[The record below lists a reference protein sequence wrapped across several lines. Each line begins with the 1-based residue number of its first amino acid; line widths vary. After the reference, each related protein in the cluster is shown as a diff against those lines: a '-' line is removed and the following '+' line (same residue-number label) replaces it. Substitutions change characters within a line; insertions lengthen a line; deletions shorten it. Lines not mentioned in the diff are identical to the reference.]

1 MTDAARAIDETAAES
16 ESLAPAVTRAGA
28 ILDLLAENA
37 GKAAGPSELAR
48 RLGLPKS
55 SIANICNALADIGL
69 VRRIGTG
76 FALGRKLAELGG
88 AYLASV
94 DLVQEF
100 YEAAQLLPA
109 GSEETV
115 QLAVLDGLEMTYL
128 ARHDGRQPV
137 RLTSQIGR
145 RLPATVTATGKAAL
159 ASLADDDLDDRL
171 AGREPAAD
179 ADPELASGRS
189 RRCVPT
195 WSRVRER
202 GYAMDDEET
211 VEGVVCF
218 GVMIPGRRPGE
229 GPYAASITL
238 LKARATDERVP
249 LLIDDL
255 HRLADQLSD
264 PLRAGRAVTARDGS
278 FRAGRPSGRSP
289 RRRPRAPCRL
299 RPASQRARRRR
310 APRRTSPRAGTPASP
325 TRRSAGPAPSTSR
338 TWSTYGARSAGC
350 PVAPSPPR

>member
-1 MTDAARAIDETAAES
+1 MSEATQTRDDPIES
-16 ESLAPAVTRAGA
+16 ESLAPAVTRAGL
-28 ILDLLAENA
+28 ILDVLADAPGEA
-37 GKAAGPSELAR
+37 PGPSELAR

-55 SIANICNALADIGL
+55 SIANICNALAEIGL

-88 AYLASV
+88 AYLASI
-94 DLVQEF
+94 DPVQEF
-100 YEAAQLLPA
+100 YEACRGLVT

-115 QLAVLDGLEMTYL
+115 QLAVLDDLEMTYL

-145 RLPATVTATGKAAL
+145 RLPATITATGKAAL
-159 ASLADDDLDDRL
+159 ASLPDAELDRRLGGVHDLPAFTANSLTTVGALRADL
-171 AGREPAAD
+171 EVV
-179 ADPELASGRS
+179 
-189 RRCVPT
+189 RR
-195 WSRVRER
+195 R

-211 VEGVVCF
+211 VEGVVCY

-255 HRLADQLSD
+255 HRLARRLSD
-264 PLRAGRAVTARDGS
+264 PLRVDQPPSRDG
-278 FRAGRPSGRSP
+278 AGSSP
-289 RRRPRAPCRL
+289 
-299 RPASQRARRRR
+299 
-310 APRRTSPRAGTPASP
+310 
-325 TRRSAGPAPSTSR
+325 
-338 TWSTYGARSAGC
+338 
-350 PVAPSPPR
+350 

>member
-1 MTDAARAIDETAAES
+1 MPPPPIKSRYKTRFSRLAGTTVPDEVEGVPAMLESAPIIDESAAEA

-37 GKAAGPSELAR
+37 GEAAGPSELAR

-55 SIANICNALADIGL
+55 SIANICNALADMGL

-94 DLVQEF
+94 DQVQEF
-100 YEAAQLLPA
+100 YDAAQLLPT
-109 GSEETV
+109 GSVETV
-115 QLAVLDGLEMTYL
+115 QLAILDGLEMTYL

-159 ASLADDDLDDRL
+159 ASLDDTELERRL
-171 AGREPAAD
+171 AGILELPTLTSKSIGSVAALRS
-179 ADPELASGRS
+179 ELA
-189 RRCVPT
+189 V
-195 WSRVRER
+195 VRER

-218 GVMIPGRRPGE
+218 GVAIPGRRPGE

-238 LKARATDERVP
+238 LKVRATDDRVP

-255 HRLADQLSD
+255 HLLAGRLSD
-264 PLRAGRAVTARDGS
+264 PLRAD
-278 FRAGRPSGRSP
+278 
-289 RRRPRAPCRL
+289 
-299 RPASQRARRRR
+299 RARRSV
-310 APRRTSPRAGTPASP
+310 AVPGAG
-325 TRRSAGPAPSTSR
+325 
-338 TWSTYGARSAGC
+338 
-350 PVAPSPPR
+350 

>member
-1 MTDAARAIDETAAES
+1 
-16 ESLAPAVTRAGA
+16 
-28 ILDLLAENA
+28 
-37 GKAAGPSELAR
+37 
-48 RLGLPKS
+48 LPKS
-55 SIANICNALADIGL
+55 SIANICNALAEIGL

-100 YEAAQLLPA
+100 YDACRTLPT
-109 GSEETV
+109 GSVETV
-115 QLAVLDGLEMTYL
+115 QLAILDGLEMTYL

-159 ASLADDDLDDRL
+159 ASLDQDDLDRRL
-171 AGREPAAD
+171 AGVWELPVLTPKSIGSVAALR
-179 ADPELASGRS
+179 AELTA
-189 RRCVPT
+189 
-195 WSRVRER
+195 VRGR

-249 LLIDDL
+249 LLIADL
-255 HRLADQLSD
+255 NLLADRLSD
-264 PLRAGRAVTARDGS
+264 PLRADRAAREGREPQ
-278 FRAGRPSGRSP
+278 RP
-289 RRRPRAPCRL
+289 
-299 RPASQRARRRR
+299 
-310 APRRTSPRAGTPASP
+310 
-325 TRRSAGPAPSTSR
+325 
-338 TWSTYGARSAGC
+338 
-350 PVAPSPPR
+350 

>member
-1 MTDAARAIDETAAES
+1 MTELAPVPDLEGAEI

-37 GKAAGPSELAR
+37 GEAAGPSELAR

-55 SIANICNALADIGL
+55 SIANICNALAEIGL

-76 FALGRKLAELGG
+76 FSLGRKLAELGG

-94 DLVQEF
+94 DQVQEF
-100 YEAAQLLPA
+100 YDACRILPT

-115 QLAVLDGLEMTYL
+115 QLAILDGLEMTYL

-159 ASLADDDLDDRL
+159 ASLPEDELDRRL
-171 AGREPAAD
+171 AGLTVLPVLTANSIGSVEQLRAD
-179 ADPELASGRS
+179 LA
-189 RRCVPT
+189 V
-195 WSRVRER
+195 VRGR

-255 HRLADQLSD
+255 HLLADRLSD
-264 PLRAGRAVTARDGS
+264 PLRAD
-278 FRAGRPSGRSP
+278 RSP
-289 RRRPRAPCRL
+289 RRQ
-299 RPASQRARRRR
+299 AS
-310 APRRTSPRAGTPASP
+310 S
-325 TRRSAGPAPSTSR
+325 
-338 TWSTYGARSAGC
+338 
-350 PVAPSPPR
+350 

>member
-1 MTDAARAIDETAAES
+1 MAEVVQVRDELVES
-16 ESLAPAVTRAGA
+16 DSLAPAVTRAGA
-28 ILDLLAENA
+28 ILDVLAESA
-37 GKAAGPSELAR
+37 GEAPGPSELAR

-55 SIANICNALADIGL
+55 SIANICNALAEIGL

-94 DLVQEF
+94 DQVQEF
-100 YEAAQLLPA
+100 YEACRSLET
-109 GSEETV
+109 GSEETI

-145 RLPATVTATGKAAL
+145 RLPATVTATGKASL
-159 ASLADDDLDDRL
+159 ASLPDAELDRRL
-171 AGREPAAD
+171 ADAGDLPAFTPNSMTTVAQLRGD
-179 ADPELASGRS
+179 LEL
-189 RRCVPT
+189 
-195 WSRVRER
+195 VRQR

-238 LKARATDERVP
+238 LKARATEERVP
-249 LLIDDL
+249 RLIDDL
-255 HRLADQLSD
+255 HRLARHLSD
-264 PLRAGRAVTARDGS
+264 PLRVDQAISGDGS
-278 FRAGRPSGRSP
+278 RPIP
-289 RRRPRAPCRL
+289 
-299 RPASQRARRRR
+299 
-310 APRRTSPRAGTPASP
+310 
-325 TRRSAGPAPSTSR
+325 
-338 TWSTYGARSAGC
+338 
-350 PVAPSPPR
+350 

>member
-1 MTDAARAIDETAAES
+1 MIDAAPRRDEVAEG

-28 ILDLLAENA
+28 ILDVLAERA
-37 GKAAGPSELAR
+37 GEAPGPSELAR

-55 SIANICNALADIGL
+55 SIANICNALAEVGL

-94 DLVQEF
+94 DQVQEF
-100 YEAAQLLPA
+100 YEACRLLTT
-109 GSEETV
+109 GSEETI
-115 QLAVLDGLEMTYL
+115 QLAILDDLEMTYL

-137 RLTSQIGR
+137 RLTSRIGR

-159 ASLADDDLDDRL
+159 ASLDPADLQRRL
-171 AGREPAAD
+171 AGITDLPTLTVNSLGTVGALLAD
-179 ADPELASGRS
+179 LE
-189 RRCVPT
+189 V
-195 WSRVRER
+195 VRAR

-211 VEGVVCF
+211 VEGVVCY
-218 GVMIPGRRPGE
+218 GVTIPSRQPGE

-255 HRLADQLSD
+255 HTLAGRLSD
-264 PLRAGRAVTARDGS
+264 PLRADQPGRRGGS
-278 FRAGRPSGRSP
+278 MS
-289 RRRPRAPCRL
+289 
-299 RPASQRARRRR
+299 
-310 APRRTSPRAGTPASP
+310 
-325 TRRSAGPAPSTSR
+325 SR
-338 TWSTYGARSAGC
+338 
-350 PVAPSPPR
+350 

>member
-1 MTDAARAIDETAAES
+1 MTETAEELPEAAAAET

-37 GKAAGPSELAR
+37 GAAAGPSELAR

-55 SIANICNALADIGL
+55 SIANICNALAEIGL

-94 DLVQEF
+94 DQVQEF
-100 YEAAQLLPA
+100 YDASRLLPT

-115 QLAVLDGLEMTYL
+115 QLAILDGLEMTYL

-159 ASLADDDLDDRL
+159 ASLEPDDLDRRL
-171 AGREPAAD
+171 AGIVTLPTLT
-179 ADPELASGRS
+179 PNSLASVSALRADLDEV
-189 RRCVPT
+189 RR
-195 WSRVRER
+195 R

-238 LKARATDERVP
+238 LKARATEERVP

-255 HRLADQLSD
+255 YLLANRLSD
-264 PLRAGRAVTARDGS
+264 PLRADRIARD
-278 FRAGRPSGRSP
+278 RSP
-289 RRRPRAPCRL
+289 NQRP
-299 RPASQRARRRR
+299 
-310 APRRTSPRAGTPASP
+310 
-325 TRRSAGPAPSTSR
+325 
-338 TWSTYGARSAGC
+338 
-350 PVAPSPPR
+350 

>member
-1 MTDAARAIDETAAES
+1 MTDLPIPSEVASAEAD
-16 ESLAPAVTRAGA
+16 SLAPAVTRAGA
-28 ILDLLAENA
+28 ILDMLAENA
-37 GKAAGPSELAR
+37 GQAAGPSELAR

-88 AYLASV
+88 AYLASI
-94 DLVQEF
+94 DQVQEF
-100 YEAAQLLPA
+100 QEACQLLPA

-115 QLAVLDGLEMTYL
+115 QLAILDGLDMIYL

-145 RLPATVTATGKAAL
+145 RLPATVTATGKASL
-159 ASLADDDLDDRL
+159 ASLDPAELDRRLSDVGELPVLTANSHRTVDALRADL
-171 AGREPAAD
+171 E
-179 ADPELASGRS
+179 
-189 RRCVPT
+189 
-195 WSRVRER
+195 RVRAR

-218 GVMIPGRRPGE
+218 GVLVPGRQPGD

-255 HRLADQLSD
+255 HLLADQLSD
-264 PLRAGRAVTARDGS
+264 PLHAGR
-278 FRAGRPSGRSP
+278 
-289 RRRPRAPCRL
+289 
-299 RPASQRARRRR
+299 
-310 APRRTSPRAGTPASP
+310 
-325 TRRSAGPAPSTSR
+325 
-338 TWSTYGARSAGC
+338 
-350 PVAPSPPR
+350 

>member
-1 MTDAARAIDETAAES
+1 MTDAARVADETGAES

-28 ILDLLAENA
+28 ILDLLAENPSE
-37 GKAAGPSELAR
+37 AAGPSELAR

-55 SIANICNALADIGL
+55 SIANICNALAEIGL

-94 DLVQEF
+94 DQVQEF
-100 YEAAQLLPA
+100 YEAARTLPT
-109 GSEETV
+109 GSEETI
-115 QLAVLDGLEMTYL
+115 QLAILDGLEMTYL

-159 ASLADDDLDDRL
+159 ASLAESDLDARL
-171 AGREPAAD
+171 AGVAVLPTFTPNSIGTVDGLRIDLAA
-179 ADPELASGRS
+179 
-189 RRCVPT
+189 
-195 WSRVRER
+195 VRAR
-202 GYAMDDEET
+202 GYAIDDEET

-255 HRLADQLSD
+255 HRLADHLSD
-264 PLRAGRAVTARDGS
+264 PLRA
-278 FRAGRPSGRSP
+278 RPATRSP
-289 RRRPRAPCRL
+289 
-299 RPASQRARRRR
+299 
-310 APRRTSPRAGTPASP
+310 GT
-325 TRRSAGPAPSTSR
+325 TQSR
-338 TWSTYGARSAGC
+338 
-350 PVAPSPPR
+350 